1 METSKSTN
9 LNFII
14 WSDSKE
20 DAISI
25 ASLVT
30 GQQDLNPE
38 GASFSGVQ
46 QGVNVH
52 TFLRGTKVGKAANP
66 INGVA
71 DCLIVYIS
79 GENETASDYI
89 NERKNI
95 PLKVVVSS
103 SDISAWAS
111 QREAQYESK
120 ADDTLIQKLIKSCI
134 ENDLVLKKSFDII
147 DINGDGFISKDELL
161 SVSKALGH
169 ELSNEEANDIG
180 KVIAKE
186 GKISYDKFKNWW
198 FCGRTDFKKFRNI
211 VELEISMHNMVQGK
225 NSVIEGYLDK
235 LNKDITT
242 QQESFVK
249 SIITIKP
256 KTDFENGVSL
266 STQIA
271 YGADGKNIIE
281 ALPDYHSSNPVT
293 LSIELTI
300 DDAEQGA
307 TVIETL
313 NGAKDMVFSMIP
325 GIEEKLSIGVGIKF
339 RHVGTSVFID
349 ITLGGQLAEMIR
361 MQMSPL
367 LNSVNPNNFSGL
379 ATFHLISGIQLGN
392 IFDVTLEE
400 ILDMVSKF
408 KIEGNGETKN
418 LKAMIEM
425 TISLV
430 KTANHQNKKVGIFS
444 NFFKLLGSLRTF
456 SFTSEYDSTEL
467 AEIIKEILGVVA
479 GVDEGHLAVQI
490 FGGQLSQMQM
500 MGKMQLEGIK
510 AMAGMFLAPYMEVL
524 NILNFDR
531 ISIGVSLSLLSLF
544 YKFSLE
550 PKGLTKFLR
559 ENIFS

>member
-1 METSKSTN
+1 MESSKSTN
-9 LNFII
+9 INFII

-30 GQQDLNPE
+30 GQQDLNSD

-71 DCLIVYIS
+71 DCLIVHIS
-79 GENETASDYI
+79 GESETASDYI
-89 NERKNI
+89 NERKTI

-103 SDISAWAS
+103 SDLSAWAS
-111 QREAQYESK
+111 QRDSQYESK

-134 ENDLVLKKSFDII
+134 ESDLILKKSFDII
-147 DINGDGFISKDELL
+147 DINGDGYISKDELL
-161 SVSKALGH
+161 SVSKTLGH

-180 KVIAKE
+180 KIIAKD
-186 GKISYDKFKNWW
+186 GKIPYDKFKNWW

-211 VELEISMHNMVQGK
+211 VEMEISMNNMVQGK
-225 NSVIEGYLDK
+225 NTLIEGYLSK

-256 KTDFENGVSL
+256 KNDFENGVSL

-271 YGADGKNIIE
+271 YGSDGKSIIE

-293 LSIELTI
+293 ISIELSI
-300 DDAEQGA
+300 DDAEQG
-307 TVIETL
+307 TVVIETL
-313 NGAKDMVFSMIP
+313 NGAKDMIFSMVP
-325 GIEEKLSIGVGIKF
+325 GLEEKLAIGIGIKF

-349 ITLGGQLAEMIR
+349 FTFGGQIAEMMR

-367 LNSVNPNNFSGL
+367 FNTVNPSNFSGL
-379 ATFHLISGIQLGN
+379 ASIHLISGIQLGN
-392 IFDVTLEE
+392 VFDITLEE
-400 ILDMVSKF
+400 ILDNVSKF

-430 KTANHQNKKVGIFS
+430 KTTSTTSKKMGMFS
-444 NFFKLLGSLRTF
+444 NFFKLIGALRTF

-467 AEIIKEILGVVA
+467 TEIIKEIMGVVA
-479 GVDEGHLAVQI
+479 GVDEGHLAVQV

-531 ISIGVSLSLLSLF
+531 ISLSVSLSLLSLF

-550 PKGLTKFLR
+550 PKGLTQFLR